1 MHAAKVIPDIGE
13 GTASQKVLLFSNDRT
28 KSNIYC
34 QRIGTF
40 SWITMIY
47 DDIQRNKIIGYG
59 QQDSCLLTD
68 LPIWQGEGIK
78 AYIKFE
84 MNLICKI
91 LEKLNLADKA
101 AELSRHRKASIVD
114 QSSKL
119 LKVCNVT
126 EASINFRAN

>member
-1 MHAAKVIPDIGE
+1 
-13 GTASQKVLLFSNDRT
+13 
-28 KSNIYC
+28 
-34 QRIGTF
+34 
-40 SWITMIY
+40 MIY

-126 EASINFRAN
+126 EASMNFRAN